1 MTRTPARDTSGR
13 FTVPNLPWW
22 QRLALK
28 LLGKVAR

>member
-13 FTVPNLPWW
+13 FTAPKLTWW
-22 QRLALK
+22 QRLAAK